1 MFLFLEFVL
10 LDMLE
15 AAWDHKWQL
24 NSHYYILLYLITL
37 EANWMQ
43 SAAREWFGAAWQFLG
58 CLAKS
63 RSSSPS
69 MHQYKLELLE
79 LLEVAWT
86 TSKPLQVPQEL
97 VNQNMS
103 FADV

>member
-1 MFLFLEFVL
+1 
-10 LDMLE
+10 
-15 AAWDHKWQL
+15 
-24 NSHYYILLYLITL
+24 
-37 EANWMQ
+37 MQ
-43 SAAREWFGAAWQFLG
+43 STAQEWLGAAWQFLG